1 MIRRLCT
8 MPDTQ
13 PGGSQQPPTS
23 SYHIIMENN
32 RVLGWML
39 TAGMGKPT
47 EPSRS
52 FGMWRCPTMPD
63 CPRNRATAD
72 CCLSVAGRP
81 PREYKRKGLLLE
93 GDSLGSV
100 HGRTTLSGSEKGEWS
115 VEKVPKQPD
124 NVQHSQNIEIR
135 HDPVRR
141 RSPSDPTGE
150 RAAIGALNRAAA
162 LHLTR

>member
-1 MIRRLCT
+1 